1 MRRAADSLT
10 ACVPHPLVPRP
21 HDSNPH
27 RRKNTVSKP
36 SLSATLFVL
45 VLFLAGCAGSNEST
59 GEFIDDA
66 ALTTRIKAAFV
77 ADKVVNALDIS
88 VRSDKGIVHLGVVA
102 RSSEEVHQAERIAQ
116 QTSGV
121 RGVRNN
127 IVVR

>member
-1 MRRAADSLT
+1 VRAVFAM
-10 ACVPHPLVPRP
+10 LV
-21 HDSNPH
+21 
-27 RRKNTVSKP
+27 
-36 SLSATLFVL
+36 
-45 VLFLAGCAGSNEST
+45 FLAGCAGSQEST

-77 ADKVVNALDIS
+77 ADKVVSALDIS
-88 VRSDKGIVHLGVVA
+88 VHSDKGVVHLGGVA

-116 QTSGV
+116 QTPGV

>member
-1 MRRAADSLT
+1 MR
-10 ACVPHPLVPRP
+10 
-21 HDSNPH
+21 N
-27 RRKNTVSKP
+27 P
-36 SLSATLFVL
+36 SLPAVL
-45 VLFLAGCAGSNEST
+45 LALLLFLAGCAGSNEST

-77 ADKVVNALDIS
+77 ADKTVSALDIS
-88 VRSDKGIVHLGVVA
+88 VHSDKGIVHLGGVA
-102 RSSEEVHQAERIAQ
+102 RTSEEVHKAERIAR

>member
-1 MRRAADSLT
+1 MTERLPYSVRA
-10 ACVPHPLVPRP
+10 
-21 HDSNPH
+21 
-27 RRKNTVSKP
+27 
-36 SLSATLFVL
+36 LF
-45 VLFLAGCAGSNEST
+45 LFMLLLLAGCAGSQESP

-77 ADKVVNALDIS
+77 ADTVVNALDIS
-88 VRSDKGIVHLGVVA
+88 VHSEKGVVHLGGVA
-102 RSSEEVHQAERIAQ
+102 RTSEEMHQAERIAR

>member
-1 MRRAADSLT
+1 MPMRSQPVVRL
-10 ACVPHPLVPRP
+10 
-21 HDSNPH
+21 
-27 RRKNTVSKP
+27 
-36 SLSATLFVL
+36 LFVL
-45 VLFLAGCAGSNEST
+45 LLFLAGCAGSQEST

-77 ADKVVNALDIS
+77 ADKVVSALDIS
-88 VRSDKGIVHLGVVA
+88 VHSEKGVVHLGGVA
-102 RSSEEVHQAERIAQ
+102 RSAEEVHQAERIAQ